1 MSTMISRKAILSFEE
16 LEREWL
22 ETDNAYDEY
31 WDRKLQDEKLYWEW
45 MENRAQKTVEM
56 FSQLTGL
63 GGQYFTKMMDILREA
78 AMTGFFFGELRWQ
91 DDIRNLIESALETPE
106 ES

>member
-1 MSTMISRKAILSFEE
+1 
-16 LEREWL
+16 
-22 ETDNAYDEY
+22 
-31 WDRKLQDEKLYWEW
+31 
-45 MENRAQKTVEM
+45 
-56 FSQLTGL
+56 
-63 GGQYFTKMMDILREA
+63 LREA